1 MPDTSGGLNTSTPQ
15 TTLQAVNRHGEAGRS
30 SGCLFL
36 IHCFKEN
43 VMQVS
48 KIALAF
54 AAGAALV
61 AASASFAA
69 VPPSAD
75 TATQAAAQAQTWTP
89 TQQNANA
96 KITRAQVRQELVN
109 AEQNGQLDAL
119 RNLYRGS

>member
-1 MPDTSGGLNTSTPQ
+1 
-15 TTLQAVNRHGEAGRS
+15 
-30 SGCLFL
+30 
-36 IHCFKEN
+36 
-43 VMQVS
+43 MQVS

-69 VPPSAD
+69 VPASAD
-75 TATQAAAQAQTWTP
+75 TATQAAAQAQAWTP
-89 TQQNANA
+89 VQQNANA